1 MKNYILIFVSA
12 LLFSCSSDVTKVTW
26 DDPKSI
32 AVNKHM
38 ENYINKDF
46 DAMKSLFSKDFQV
59 IVSGQDKPYDLDGIM
74 EAVNMHHSLYSNIYT
89 TKPGV
94 ENENGIIS
102 QTIAYPTGETWTQ
115 VWFIWHAIGN
125 YTGDTVNNMVHLSYK
140 WDGDLISEEYHFS
153 DGTAFNREVEAYN
166 NSLEEKKIK
175 L

>member
-1 MKNYILIFVSA
+1 MKNYILLFVSA
-12 LLFSCSSDVTKVTW
+12 LLFSCSSDVTIVTW

-59 IVSGQDKPYDLDGIM
+59 VVSGQDKPYDLDGVM

-115 VWFIWHAIGN
+115 VWFIWHATGN

-140 WDGDLISEEYHFS
+140 WDGDLIAEEYHFS
-153 DGTAFNREVEAYN
+153 YGAASVSYTHLRAHET
-166 NSLEEKKIK
+166 
-175 L
+175 